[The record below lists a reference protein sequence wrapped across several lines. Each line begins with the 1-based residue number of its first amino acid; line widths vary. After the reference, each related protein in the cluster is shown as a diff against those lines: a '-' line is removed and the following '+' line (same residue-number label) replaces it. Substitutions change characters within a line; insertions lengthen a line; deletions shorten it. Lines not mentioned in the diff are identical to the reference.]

1 MTILFVTSCY
11 VIWNLNTKLES
22 LEDWISDFI
31 NTIVKVQ
38 ADMAK
43 IDYKGYFEADDEVG
57 QIFNQIKTS
66 TIKTPWHTPSTS
78 FQMGA
83 KLGLIED
90 KLFLS
95 PYFIHLSNIKAWSK
109 ADEIIVLPN
118 ILDFGIDI
126 NMLFNYKIGAFLKIR
141 NLLGKENQRYNL
153 YSSREFD
160 IYGGISVRF

>member
-1 MTILFVTSCY
+1 MVGCLISPVR
-11 VIWNLNTKLES
+11 KLKFTWPACS
-22 LEDWISDFI
+22 
-31 NTIVKVQ
+31 
-38 ADMAK
+38 
-43 IDYKGYFEADDEVG
+43 
-57 QIFNQIKTS
+57 
-66 TIKTPWHTPSTS
+66 
-78 FQMGA
+78 QMN
-83 KLGLIED
+83 ED